1 MANSITSNDTEIF
14 MSFVGREG
22 MFLNTHGYG
31 PYEKMGIAK
40 AKGRADING
49 RMVNI
54 HPYYFVVKQLKP
66 FVDDNGEL
74 GVRWDIVF
82 DSREDKK

>member
-22 MFLNTHGYG
+22 MRLNTHGYG

-49 RMVNI
+49 RSTNI
-54 HPYYFVVKQLKP
+54 HPHYFVVKQLKP
-66 FVDDNGEL
+66 YIDDDENL
-74 GVRWDIVF
+74 ALRWDVVF